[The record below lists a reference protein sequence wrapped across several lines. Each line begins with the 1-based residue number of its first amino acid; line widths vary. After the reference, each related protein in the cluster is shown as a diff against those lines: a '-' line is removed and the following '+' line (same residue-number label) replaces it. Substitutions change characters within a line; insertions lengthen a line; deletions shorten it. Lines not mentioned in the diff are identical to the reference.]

1 MSTPNP
7 DYVIDLALLAAG
19 ARAADAPAIEADVL
33 VLFDRWAPSLLRY
46 ASSFGLTADE
56 SEDVVQEVF
65 LSLFKHLR
73 LGRPQSNLK
82 GWLFQVA
89 HNLALRH
96 RRRTRRRAGGPWDQ
110 AAAEQRADPSPDPE
124 ARLRGAERRRRM
136 QSVIHALPERDRR
149 CLQLRAEGLRYR
161 EIASTLGIS
170 LGAVA
175 KALARSIARLVGATG
190 E

>member
-19 ARAADAPAIEADVL
+19 GRAADAPAIEADVL
-33 VLFDRWAPSLLRY
+33 ILFDRWAPSLLRY
-46 ASSFGLTADE
+46 ASSFGLTAEE

-96 RRRTRRRAGGPWDQ
+96 RRRMRRRAGGPWDQ
-110 AAAEQRADPSPDPE
+110 AAAERRADPSPDPE
-124 ARLRGAERRRRM
+124 ARLHGAERRRRM
-136 QSVIHALPERDRR
+136 QSVIHAMPERDRR

-175 KALARSIARLVGATG
+175 KSLTRSIARLVGASG
-190 E
+190 G